1 MSIRRTVILSLG
13 GSIIIPDSVNVVFL
27 QQLVRLIRQ
36 FTSRGVRFVIVTGGG
51 NVCRE
56 YQQAAKRVTPKI
68 RPTELDWIGIAST
81 KLNAELIRA
90 LFGSDAYHEVL
101 QNPTKRV
108 VTDKKVLVGAGWKP
122 GFSSDKD
129 AVMLAQAY
137 EADTVINLSNISHV
151 YTTDPKKHPD
161 AEPILKMSW
170 NEFLKMIGSKHVP
183 GRHVPFDPEASKL
196 AKQLGLR
203 VVVCLGTDIPN
214 LRKVLSGKKFQG
226 TVIG

>member
-1 MSIRRTVILSLG
+1 MSIRRTIILSLG

-27 QQLVRLIRQ
+27 KQFVSLILQMTRKG
-36 FTSRGVRFVIVTGGG
+36 FRFVIVTGGG
-51 NVCRE
+51 NVCRD
-56 YQQAAKRVTPKI
+56 YQKAAQRVSPKI
-68 RPTELDWIGIAST
+68 ISTDLDWIGIAST
-81 KLNAELIRA
+81 KLNAELVRA
-90 LFGSDAYHEVL
+90 LFGSHAYHEVL

-108 VTDKKVLVGAGWKP
+108 VTDKKILVGAGWKP

-137 EADTVINLSNISHV
+137 EADTVINLSNIDYV
-151 YTTDPKKHPD
+151 YNADPKKVKT
-161 AEPILKMSW
+161 ATPILRMTW
-170 NEFLKMIGSKHVP
+170 NELLRMIGPKHVP